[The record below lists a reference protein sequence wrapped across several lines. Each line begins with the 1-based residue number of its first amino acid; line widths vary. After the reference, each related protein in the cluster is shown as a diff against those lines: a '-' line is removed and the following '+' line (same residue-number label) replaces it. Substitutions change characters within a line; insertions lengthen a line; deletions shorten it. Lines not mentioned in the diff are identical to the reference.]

1 MGTHNEESNYK
12 LARLIDE
19 KGLKRDDPRIF
30 FAQLLGMS
38 DNISFNLAHEG
49 YNVTKYV
56 PYARVRDVLPYLIR
70 RAEENT
76 SVAGQTSRELRMLK
90 AELDSLTTQNNKL
103 IQDQGEYQRLKELY
117 NLDQTYEDYPKV
129 AATIISKDPGNWYE
143 TFMINKG
150 SDDGIRVDN
159 NVIAGKG
166 LVGIVT
172 EVGSSWATVRSIIDD
187 SSSVSAMTVS
197 TSDNCIVN
205 GDLELIDEGKLRFEQ
220 LYDQENKVT
229 VGERI
234 VTSNI
239 SEKFVEGL
247 FIGYVSG
254 VQVDSNNLTKT
265 GTIVTPVDF
274 LHLKDVFVITVNK
287 QDLVDGT
294 AQVEGN
300 SDSGSSDSTSGDSSQ
315 ESSDNTD
322 GSAADGQEGADEG

>member
-1 MGTHNEESNYK
+1 
-12 LARLIDE
+12 
-19 KGLKRDDPRIF
+19 
-30 FAQLLGMS
+30 
-38 DNISFNLAHEG
+38 
-49 YNVTKYV
+49 
-56 PYARVRDVLPYLIR
+56 
-70 RAEENT
+70 
-76 SVAGQTSRELRMLK
+76 
-90 AELDSLTTQNNKL
+90 
-103 IQDQGEYQRLKELY
+103 
-117 NLDQTYEDYPKV
+117 
-129 AATIISKDPGNWYE
+129 
-143 TFMINKG
+143 
-150 SDDGIRVDN
+150 
-159 NVIAGKG
+159 
-166 LVGIVT
+166 
-172 EVGSSWATVRSIIDD
+172 
-187 SSSVSAMTVS
+187 MTVS

-247 FIGYVSG
+247 FIGYVSE

-315 ESSDNTD
+315 ESSGNTD
-322 GSAADGQEGADEG
+322 SSAVDGQEGADEG

>member
-1 MGTHNEESNYK
+1 M
-12 LARLIDE
+12 
-19 KGLKRDDPRIF
+19 
-30 FAQLLGMS
+30 
-38 DNISFNLAHEG
+38 
-49 YNVTKYV
+49 
-56 PYARVRDVLPYLIR
+56 
-70 RAEENT
+70 
-76 SVAGQTSRELRMLK
+76 
-90 AELDSLTTQNNKL
+90 
-103 IQDQGEYQRLKELY
+103 DQA
-117 NLDQTYEDYPKV
+117 YEDYPKV
-129 AATIISKDPGNWYE
+129 AATIISKDPGNWYD

-247 FIGYVSG
+247 FIGYVSE

-300 SDSGSSDSTSGDSSQ
+300 SDSGSSDSTFGDSSQ

>member
-1 MGTHNEESNYK
+1 MNHVGLWLADKSDTIKEYAKLQDENKELKQK
-12 LARLIDE
+12 LADIQSQNSILIQQQSELE
-19 KGLKRDDPRIF
+19 KL
-30 FAQLLGMS
+30 
-38 DNISFNLAHEG
+38 
-49 YNVTKYV
+49 
-56 PYARVRDVLPYLIR
+56 
-70 RAEENT
+70 
-76 SVAGQTSRELRMLK
+76 RELYQ
-90 AELDSLTTQNNKL
+90 LDDIYS
-103 IQDQGEYQRLKELY
+103 
-117 NLDQTYEDYPKV
+117 DYPKV
-129 AATIISKDPGNWYE
+129 AARVISMQPDNWFSEFTID
-143 TFMINKG
+143 KG
-150 SDDGIRVDN
+150 SEDGIEVDM
-159 NVIAGKG
+159 NVLADAG
-166 LVGIVT
+166 LVGRVT
-172 EVGSSWATVRSIIDD
+172 YVGKNYSKVTTIIND
-187 SSSVSAMTVS
+187 SSNVSAKSAS

-247 FIGYVSG
+247 FIGYVSE

-315 ESSDNTD
+315 ESSGSTD
-322 GSAADGQEGADEG
+322 SSAADGQEGADEG